1 MSHKL
6 SSKRPKR
13 TLMGGEGNEQTR
25 LIAALMGALVEET
38 IKELGS
44 RQVGPGASASVA
56 QLRKEFS
63 DAIAA
68 LTAHVR
74 QMDRL
79 ISGGE
84 WDTPAQQGQRR
95 AALLVSVLRVWLD
108 GEDPELAPAL
118 SLLERGIVWFPP

>member
-6 SSKRPKR
+6 SPKQPER
-13 TLMGGEGNEQTR
+13 TLMGGESNEQTR
-25 LIAALMGALVEET
+25 VIAALMGALVEET

-44 RQVGPGASASVA
+44 GQVGPGAGASPA

-74 QMDRL
+74 LMDRL
-79 ISGGE
+79 INGGE
-84 WDTPAQQGQRR
+84 RDTRAQRGQCR
-95 AALLVSVLRVWLD
+95 AALLVSVLRAWLD
-108 GEDPELAPAL
+108 DEDPELAPAL